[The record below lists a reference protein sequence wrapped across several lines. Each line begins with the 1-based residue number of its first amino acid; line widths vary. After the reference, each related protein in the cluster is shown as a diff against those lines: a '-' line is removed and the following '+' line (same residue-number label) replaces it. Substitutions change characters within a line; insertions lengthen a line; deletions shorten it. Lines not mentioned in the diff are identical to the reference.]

1 MEEFKWVKMSL
12 FLIPLL
18 HFTAANR
25 QFLLS
30 STVRDGD
37 EVTLSCENVRDDQNN
52 CDGTTWTFSYLSNR
66 TVELVRLGQIGVDA
80 KTKSD
85 RLSVRENCSLVIK
98 NVTEEDVGR
107 YYCQQYNKAEQHQG
121 QDSQVYLSVVTMT
134 EEKNDD
140 IVTLNCSV
148 STYERCKHTVKWP
161 YEGKDVAK
169 DHPNI
174 ETLQRGCYTTVKW
187 QDPVD
192 SVDPGLIHKPRSN
205 LLKCEVTDGYTEE
218 VQLFPF
224 IPPHS
229 SREKPGKA
237 ITATSET
244 TRTSDKSPE
253 SVPTTTAISD
263 PSTKLQAADATT
275 RTTIS
280 PTSETMSTS
289 EDWWRWWWLIVVSV
303 AVAALIII
311 TVAVLRWRRAKGN
324 KTQTEVENMADPEDG
339 VSYASISYTKKTNRR
354 AQARGGDDDEDD
366 AVTYSTVKAP
376 SSSAAASAD
385 LSNLYAT
392 VNKPNK

>member
-1 MEEFKWVKMSL
+1 MEEFKWIKISL

-18 HFTAANR
+18 HFRAAANR

-52 CDGTTWTFSYLSNR
+52 CDGTTWTVSYLRSPV
-66 TVELVRLGQIGVDA
+66 VELVILGQIGVDA
-80 KTKSD
+80 KAKSD

-107 YYCQQYNKAEQHQG
+107 YYCQQYNKARQRQG
-121 QDSQVYLSVVTMT
+121 RDSQVYLSVVTMT

-140 IVTLNCSV
+140 IVTLRCSV
-148 STYERCKHTVKWP
+148 STYERCKHTGKWL

-174 ETLQRGCYTTVKW
+174 ETLQSRCYTTVKW

-205 LLKCEVTDGYTEE
+205 LLKCEVTDGYTKE

-229 SREKPGKA
+229 SREKP
-237 ITATSET
+237 
-244 TRTSDKSPE
+244 
-253 SVPTTTAISD
+253 
-263 PSTKLQAADATT
+263 AADATT
-275 RTTIS
+275 ATTIS

-289 EDWWRWWWLIVVSV
+289 KGKEKTATTETTRTSDKSPESSAIKDLLTKLQEWWWLIVVSV

-311 TVAVLRWRRAKGN
+311 TVAVLRWRRAKGK
-324 KTQTEVENMADPEDG
+324 KTQMDDHVADPEGG

-354 AQARGGDDDEDD
+354 AQARGGDDDDEDEDD
-366 AVTYSTVKAP
+366 ALTCSTVTAP
-376 SSSAAASAD
+376 SSSAAAAASAD
-385 LSNLYAT
+385 LSNL
-392 VNKPNK
+392 